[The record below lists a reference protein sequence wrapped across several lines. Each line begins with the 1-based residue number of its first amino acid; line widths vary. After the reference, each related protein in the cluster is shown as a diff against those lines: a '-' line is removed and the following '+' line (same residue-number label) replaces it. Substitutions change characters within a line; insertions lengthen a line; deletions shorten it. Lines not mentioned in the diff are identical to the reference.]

1 MNNKSHF
8 TKVWNFIS
16 NTLFSNIDY
25 VYDTKRGNSSIHDN
39 YDITDTTELRLISS
53 RRTFL

>member
-1 MNNKSHF
+1 MNNKLHF
-8 TKVWNFIS
+8 TKVWTFIS
-16 NTLFSNIDY
+16 STIFNNTEYAPNNERF
-25 VYDTKRGNSSIHDN
+25 HDN

>member
-8 TKVWNFIS
+8 TKVWKLIS
-16 NTLFSNIDY
+16 SALFNNTRIA
-25 VYDTKRGNSSIHDN
+25 YDRYPVNGEFH
-39 YDITDTTELRLISS
+39 DITDTTEIRLISS